1 MMKDLRKIYQEKL
14 LHLGALQDFV
24 QGVNV
29 TRLKEAILE
38 QVRGLCEQKS
48 GRCVLVTVDGDIGK
62 ATFEASL
69 SSSHDEG
76 LITCKAA
83 KLIRKYLF
91 SNDERFDGDV
101 SEERHRSSVPN
112 HLVHIIGLILEGTT
126 EYDKISNITESV
138 AINIAQL
145 ILLMQ

>member
-38 QVRGLCEQKS
+38 QVPGLCEQKS
-48 GRCVLVTVDGDIGK
+48 GRCVLLTVDGDIGK

-69 SSSHDEG
+69 RSSQDEG
-76 LITCKAA
+76 LIICKAA
-83 KLIRKYLF
+83 KLIRKYL
-91 SNDERFDGDV
+91 
-101 SEERHRSSVPN
+101 
-112 HLVHIIGLILEGTT
+112 
-126 EYDKISNITESV
+126 
-138 AINIAQL
+138 
-145 ILLMQ
+145 